1 MGTRPRKFFYG
12 WWVVLTAATGLLL
25 GYAPIFV
32 FSFGVFVK
40 SLVNE
45 FHSSRTQISL
55 AFTLANVMFSVS
67 SPLAG
72 RLVDRFG
79 ARRVILPG
87 TLIFGFLLISFKFIS
102 TSLWQLYVISSRWV
116 SSAVPPRCLT
126 LKSSLIGLT
135 NGEAWLWV
143 SPWRGWP
150 PEPS

>member
-1 MGTRPRKFFYG
+1 MEPRTKKFFYG
-12 WWVVLTAATGLLL
+12 WWVVLTAAIGLLL

-40 SLVNE
+40 SLVKE

-79 ARRVILPG
+79 ARRVILPASL
-87 TLIFGFLLISFKFIS
+87 TFSFLLICFKFIS
-102 TSLWQLYVISSRWV
+102 TSLWQLYVIFLALGFISGFVQWPYLKVV
-116 SSAVPPRCLT
+116 STWFDR
-126 LKSSLIGLT
+126 
-135 NGEAWLWV
+135 
-143 SPWRGWP
+143 
-150 PEPS
+150 

>member
-1 MGTRPRKFFYG
+1 METRPKRIFYG

-40 SLVNE
+40 SLVRE
-45 FHSSRTQISL
+45 FHSNRTQISL

-72 RLVDRFG
+72 RLVDRLG

-87 TLIFGFLLISFKFIS
+87 ALIFGFLLISFKFVS
-102 TSLWQLYVISSRWV
+102 TNLWQLYVIFLALGLLRWYRPG
-116 SSAVPPRCLT
+116 AVPCVRSALRN
-126 LKSSLIGLT
+126 K
-135 NGEAWLWV
+135 A
-143 SPWRGWP
+143 
-150 PEPS
+150 